1 MGAGEGRRKG
11 GLRGWGEE
19 RPGSLKLTAINYF
32 REIISGFCLG
42 SDGQYL
48 IFSHWT
54 VRAFAGTYGSCRPAP
69 LLEILQ

>member
-1 MGAGEGRRKG
+1 MKGVGGKDLGAFRF
-11 GLRGWGEE
+11 
-19 RPGSLKLTAINYF
+19 TAINYI

-54 VRAFAGTYGSCRPAP
+54 MRSFAGTYGS
-69 LLEILQ
+69 